1 MLIELHRRAHAVSH
15 SQIDLLVKGAD
26 LAEMEAG
33 GTLVSFAPG
42 HIKVATAW
50 DSDGLEPFVEIV
62 VSGFAVLPAAGID
75 DLIPLASG
83 RLNVD
88 SAGVEVGNFITADLM
103 SVAIPAGQYA
113 VTIFA
118 DTVTPMA
125 ARRVHFH
132 FRKLSGQP
140 EE

>member
-15 SQIDLLVKGAD
+15 SQIDLLVKGAE
-26 LAEMEAG
+26 LAEMEVG

-50 DSDGLEPFVEIV
+50 DGDGLEPYVEIIV
-62 VSGFAVLPAAGID
+62 TGFALVPAPGID
-75 DLIPLASG
+75 GLVALASG
-83 RLNVD
+83 RLDVD
-88 SAGVEVGNFITADLM
+88 KAGIEVGNFITADLM
-103 SVAIPAGQYA
+103 NVAIPAGHYA

-118 DTVTPMA
+118 DTVTPMT

-132 FRKLSGQP
+132 FRSLSGQP
-140 EE
+140 QE